1 MPFRQTAPPVTP
13 VDPAEWRPQKCGHWK
28 RPLAEALVEP
38 QWAGVR
44 VLAYFAD
51 GRTRFV
57 DEDGEDCTDEF
68 AEVAEAVAAAAEAGE
83 LVLDGNLTVHPT
95 QADTLDSDSAVPTP
109 TMGATLTQFVAGDRL
124 VQQLTPKHR
133 LDPETPIAFVAVD
146 LLSIDGTS
154 LLDVP
159 LLERKRLLESGL
171 RSTDI
176 VRVTPFVRHPIG
188 SFLSTWRSMG
198 FEGLVY
204 KTANGRYRPNTRN
217 DDWAYFPM
225 PTR

>member
-1 MPFRQTAPPVTP
+1 VTP
-13 VDPAEWRPQKCGHWK
+13 ADPTEWRPQKCGRWK
-28 RPLAEALVEP
+28 RPLNEAIVEP

-44 VLAYFAD
+44 ILAHFAD
-51 GRTRFV
+51 GRTRFI

-68 AEVAEAVAAAAEAGE
+68 AEVAAAVTASAEAGD

-95 QADTLDSDSAVPTP
+95 QADTLSPDPGVRTP

-124 VQQLTPKHR
+124 ARQLTPKHR

-146 LLSIDGTS
+146 LLRIDGQS

-159 LLERKRLLESGL
+159 QLERKRLLESAL
-171 RSTDI
+171 RSTEI

-188 SFLSTWRSMG
+188 SFLSTWRGMG

-204 KTANGRYRPNTRN
+204 KAANGRYRPNTRN

-225 PTR
+225 PIR